1 VDQTTCDLQILAQ
14 LRRDRLLAI
23 SKIVREDKPDW
34 QIVRAVKK
42 ELAKGSP
49 LLTLYL
55 IEGPEVECGE

>member
-49 LLTLYL
+49 LLTPYP
-55 IEGPEVECGE
+55 IEGPEVESGE